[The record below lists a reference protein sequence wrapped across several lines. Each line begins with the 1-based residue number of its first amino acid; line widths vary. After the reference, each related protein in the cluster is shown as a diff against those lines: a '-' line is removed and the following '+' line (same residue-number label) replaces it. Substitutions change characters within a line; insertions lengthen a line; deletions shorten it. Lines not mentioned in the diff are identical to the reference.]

1 MGVALKNRSK
11 VKKMGANLSFDIL
24 IFDPKSIT
32 HLYPKK
38 SQIEQKVIIA
48 FTECWKEIGLSF

>member
-1 MGVALKNRSK
+1 MRDFW
-11 VKKMGANLSFDIL
+11 KKGANLSFDLL

-48 FTECWKEIGLSF
+48 FTECWKEIGLWF